1 MGVVQALLMV
11 AQYLQSTLYP
21 NRYWNAVGVACC
33 IAQGLGLHVDHA
45 EGSRN
50 ALRNALEL
58 EMQRRVWH
66 ACVMMDMFV
75 YVIR

>member
-1 MGVVQALLMV
+1 MGVVQALLIT
-11 AQYLQSTLYP
+11 AQYLQSTPYL

-33 IAQGLGLHVDHA
+33 IAQGLCLHVDHA
-45 EGSRN
+45 EGS
-50 ALRNALEL
+50 RNALEL